1 MSDENGASRKN
12 SEFDAYASAYDEAL
26 MRGVS
31 VSGEDKE
38 YFAKGRVEWTLHQL
52 VGMDFTPRTVLDYG
66 CGTGSALKYFLV
78 DSRVE
83 SLHGVDL
90 SAASLAIAAR
100 DHSDPRLR
108 LKTVPEF
115 EPEGSM
121 DLAFCNGVFHHIP
134 LVERGSAVSFVFRS
148 LKPGGL
154 FALWENNPW
163 NPGTRLVMSRIPF
176 DRDAIPVSALQAR
189 TLLRSSGFEIVR
201 TDFMFI
207 FPRLFKWM
215 RWLEPSLASL
225 PLGAQYMAL
234 GRKPLDRDAV

>member
-1 MSDENGASRKN
+1 MSENNPVSRN
-12 SEFDAYASAYDEAL
+12 NNEFDAYASAYDEAL

-38 YFAKGRVEWTLHQL
+38 YFAKGRVLWTLHRL
-52 VGMDFTPRTVLDYG
+52 SALGLTPGSVLDYG
-66 CGTGSALKYFLV
+66 CGTGSAFDYFLA
-78 DSRVE
+78 DTRVE
-83 SLHGVDL
+83 KLHGVDL

-100 DHSDPRLR
+100 DHSDPRLEV
-108 LKTVPEF
+108 KTLSEFVPAERV
-115 EPEGSM
+115 

-134 LVERGSAVSFVFRS
+134 LAERTSSASYVFRA

-176 DRDAIPVSALQAR
+176 DRDAIPVSAPKAR
-189 TLLRSSGFEIVR
+189 ALLREAGFEIVR

-207 FPRLFKWM
+207 FPRFLKWL
-215 RWLEPSLASL
+215 RWLEPSFASL
-225 PLGAQYMAL
+225 PFGAQYMVLARRP
-234 GRKPLDRDAV
+234 GTAAA